1 MNTITALSVQKRD
14 PTRVN
19 VYLDDAFA
27 FGLDMDLA
35 LRLKVGQTLLPEE
48 IDSLQAADEIEKAKD
63 RVLRLLARR
72 PYSVSEIRRYLRRH
86 RYRETVETAVV
97 DYVLEAGY
105 VDDEAFAEFW
115 VEQRETF
122 RPRSQRAL
130 QYELRGKGLDREAI
144 DNALEAYD
152 ETNAARRLAQKKSWR
167 WQRLSEEEYRTK
179 LGSYLQRQG
188 FPYDVVREVVAESW
202 QALHTESTDNA

>member
-48 IDSLQAADEIEKAKD
+48 IDSLQASDEIEKAKD

-72 PYSVSEIRRYLRRH
+72 PYSVTEIRRYLRRH
-86 RYRETVETAVV
+86 RYNETVEAAVIHYVV
-97 DYVLEAGY
+97 DAGY
-105 VDDEAFAEFW
+105 ANDEAFAEFW

-144 DNALEAYD
+144 DNALEEYD
-152 ETNAARRLAQKKSWR
+152 ETDAARRLAQKKGRR
-167 WQRLSEEEYRTK
+167 WQRLTEEEYRNK

-188 FPYDVVREVVAESW
+188 FPYDIVRVVVAESW
-202 QALHTESTDNA
+202 QALQSETHNNA

>member
-1 MNTITALSVQKRD
+1 MRTITALSVQKRD

-48 IDSLQAADEIEKAKD
+48 IDALQADDEVEKAKD

-72 PYSVSEIRRYLRRH
+72 PYSVTEIRRYLRRH
-86 RYRETVETAVV
+86 RYSETVEAAVV
-97 DYVLEAGY
+97 DYVVEAGY
-105 VDDEAFAEFW
+105 ADDEAFAEFW

-130 QYELRGKGLDREAI
+130 QYELRGKGLDRELI
-144 DNALEAYD
+144 DSALETYD
-152 ETNAARRLAQKKSWR
+152 ETDAARRLAQKKGWR
-167 WQRLSEEEYRTK
+167 WQRLAEDEFRNK

-188 FPYDVVREVVAESW
+188 FPYDIVREVVDESW
-202 QALHTESTDNA
+202 QALHSESTDNE